1 MSQSL
6 ADLSRLQGSV
16 LRIKSTRLTD
26 FSDLLPE
33 AMQMVAL
40 YSQCMKR
47 MTSSH
52 RRTAS
57 IGTYDTILQAGIR
70 TYWAR
75 LNMSF
80 CDVLLR

>member
-6 ADLSRLQGSV
+6 ADLSRLQGFARQCASHQKYSV
-16 LRIKSTRLTD
+16 DR
-26 FSDLLPE
+26 LLPE
-33 AMQMVAL
+33 AMPMVAL

-57 IGTYDTILQAGIR
+57 IGTYDTILQAGIG

-75 LNMSF
+75 KH
-80 CDVLLR
+80 VLLR